1 MIRLTT
7 LLESLPDSRNVFKR
21 GENPSMIKLVF
32 WDDKEGLRDDRK
44 RKEILRILERNLK
57 AQQNAS
63 NLYKISSSEIMNDFK
78 YYKET
83 DKLIG
88 NYPKYIFFERNK
100 TPKVSMKNCSFKYEL
115 EKVSKT
121 LEIKEKTTK

>member
-1 MIRLTT
+1 MIRLTK
-7 LLESLPDSRNVFKR
+7 LLEGLPDSRSIFRK
-21 GENPSMIKLVF
+21 GENASMIKLVF
-32 WDDKEGLRDDRK
+32 WDDKEGLKDEKK

-57 AQQNAS
+57 VTQAATNV
-63 NLYKISSSEIMNDFK
+63 YKLSTSEIINDFK

-100 TPKVSMKNCSFKYEL
+100 VGKVSMKNCSFKYEL
-115 EKVSKT
+115 ERVSKT
-121 LEIKEKTTK
+121 LEIKEKTI